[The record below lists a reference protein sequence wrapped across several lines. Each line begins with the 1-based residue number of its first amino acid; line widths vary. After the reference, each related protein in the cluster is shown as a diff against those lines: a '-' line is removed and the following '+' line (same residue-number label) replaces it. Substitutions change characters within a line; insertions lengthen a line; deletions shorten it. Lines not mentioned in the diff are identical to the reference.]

1 MNDSNNETT
10 LIQYI
15 FVYIEEST
23 NLSQCLRISFWYIN
37 YTIGISVLVLTL
49 KKNIYK
55 NCIFSLFTLYIVI
68 G

>member
-49 KKNIYK
+49 KKKTYTKIAYLV
-55 NCIFSLFTLYIVI
+55 FLHYI
-68 G
+68 